1 MPMSREAKMEKV
13 QRLLT
18 AHKKPP
24 RRWKASLS
32 RTSCIQATDI
42 ARNWTVITAAYSGLE
57 QTLKFLIADEA
68 DLTISELVDLAAPR
82 NAAIHERC
90 VGRYPYRTHDL
101 AWLFPGARTA
111 RTRRRAGLLQAIP
124 VTPLIH
130 PHCRRGRIPHPDFRV
145 RVEPAYERWRYTLI
159 EDRPL
164 PRNSPEALSAIWGVC
179 VQMAEENLWEN
190 QRVNM
195 PDKQLAQHFCQQL
208 EMLMVNVSVDRQNAG
223 EAFRDVSGEIR
234 DWLWRA
240 GHPLNAFAEVLWNF
254 SRYGSHGAER
264 VSDWLSEALTR
275 WVRDVLASPAASA
288 RTSLRAFLDRAQG
301 HTPDGASIR
310 WNPPAE
316 RFEATPWSLEHR
328 FVDALPPEATLIVDP
343 APRATPLN
351 TLWVAARESGCRVL
365 ENRAFNGPADQG
377 NWFCTLR
384 VQADDAGT
392 VTPLLSMWQQR
403 DADHDLF
410 HMVEEVAPEEM
421 EPPLRRW
428 IDLAKKIA
436 EIRLQ

>member
-1 MPMSREAKMEKV
+1 MPMSREEKMEKV

-18 AHKKPP
+18 AHKKTTATLESEPVTNEQHP
-24 RRWKASLS
+24 G
-32 RTSCIQATDI
+32 TDI

-82 NAAIHERC
+82 NAANHERR

-101 AWLFPGARTA
+101 AWLFSELEQPARDVVQDFYRRFQSLHSYIPIADADDFLAQISGPGG
-111 RTRRRAGLLQAIP
+111 AG
-124 VTPLIH
+124 
-130 PHCRRGRIPHPDFRV
+130 
-145 RVEPAYERWRYTLI
+145 YERWRYTLI

-195 PDKQLAQHFCQQL
+195 PDKQLAQQFCRQL

-240 GHPLNAFAEVLWNF
+240 GHPLNAFAEVLWSF
-254 SRYGSHGAER
+254 SRHGSHGAER

-275 WVRDVLASPAASA
+275 WVRDVLASPAASS
-288 RTSLRAFLDRAQG
+288 RTSLRVFLDRAQG
-301 HTPDGASIR
+301 HTPDGASIC

-316 RFEATPWSLEHR
+316 RFEATPWSLEPR

-365 ENRAFNGPADQG
+365 ENRAFNGPADQE

-384 VQADDAGT
+384 VQADDAET